1 MREALAIAAAL
12 LLPASAAGQ
21 QPDWSGAPVV
31 EVTLSSFAFA
41 PETVHL
47 RAGRPVILHLVNT
60 SSGGHNFKASEFF
73 AASVVREGDRPAL
86 RDGTVEVGRGTSQDI
101 AVVPR
106 AGHYPLK
113 CSHTLHATFGMKG
126 EIVVD

>member
-1 MREALAIAAAL
+1 MRQVLAIAAAL
-12 LLPASAAGQ
+12 LLPASAAAQ
-21 QPDWSGAPVV
+21 QPDWNGAPVV

-41 PETVHL
+41 PETLHL
-47 RAGRPVILHLVNT
+47 RAGRPVILHLVNA

-86 RDGTVEVGRGTSQDI
+86 RDGTVEVGHGTSRDI
-101 AVVPR
+101 AIVPR